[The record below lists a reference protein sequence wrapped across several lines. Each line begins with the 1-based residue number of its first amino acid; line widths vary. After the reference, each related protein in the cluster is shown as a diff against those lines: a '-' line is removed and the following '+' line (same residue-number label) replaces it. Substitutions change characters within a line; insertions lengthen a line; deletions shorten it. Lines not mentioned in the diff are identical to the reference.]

1 VELDGSEIVKLKVA
15 SASQQDVGRGIVRID
30 KRYQEMIG
38 TKRGD
43 IVEIYGK
50 RKTAAIVVDS
60 YPDDKDLAI
69 IRMDGLIRRNAKAS
83 MGEYVEVTKVE
94 VKEAGRVVLA
104 PTQKGVQMVIPGN
117 ILQRNILGRALTKGD
132 IISVNSQSRMKET
145 GDPLFDKMIGNLLEM
160 TPFSLGEMR
169 FIVVSTSPQGIIRV
183 SSGTEIEV
191 RTQYSESE
199 ENEIAGITYED
210 VGGLKDKIQ
219 IVREIIE
226 LPLKHPEIFDRLG
239 ISPPKGVLLYG
250 PPGTGKTLIAKA
262 VSSESH
268 AHFKSINGPE
278 IMSKFYGQSEE
289 NLRNMFK
296 DAETNAPAIIFI
308 DEIDAIA
315 PKRSEVTGEV
325 ERRVV
330 AQLLALMDGLKSRE
344 KIIVIAATNRINAID
359 EALRRPGRFD
369 REIEIGVPDKNG
381 RKEVLQIHTRAMPL
395 TDDVDLNILASKTH
409 GFVGADLEA
418 LCKEAA
424 MASLRRLLPDLNL
437 GETRV
442 SEELLEKIKVTKDDF
457 ESALKKIEPSAM
469 REVMIVTPNVGWNN
483 VGGLDEIKRE
493 LMEAIEWP
501 IKQPEAFVAMGIR
514 PPKGIFL
521 YGPPGCGKTL
531 LAKAVAGE
539 SEANFISI
547 KGPEILSKWVGESE
561 KAMREIFRKARQA
574 APTVIFFD
582 EIDAIAPRRG
592 GEEGTRVSER
602 LVNQLL
608 TELDGLEELSQV
620 VVIGATNRPDMVDP
634 GLLRPGRFD
643 KIILVNA
650 PDLKA
655 RRKIFEIHT
664 SKMPLDKDINLDE
677 LAKITEDY
685 SGADI
690 EAICREAAMTALRR
704 DIASKIVTKEN
715 FMSALKEI
723 SPSLPEEVRRE
734 YDKRKYEK
742 LGQIYG

>member
-1 VELDGSEIVKLKVA
+1 
-15 SASQQDVGRGIVRID
+15 
-30 KRYQEMIG
+30 
-38 TKRGD
+38 
-43 IVEIYGK
+43 
-50 RKTAAIVVDS
+50 
-60 YPDDKDLAI
+60 
-69 IRMDGLIRRNAKAS
+69 
-83 MGEYVEVTKVE
+83 
-94 VKEAGRVVLA
+94 
-104 PTQKGVQMVIPGN
+104 
-117 ILQRNILGRALTKGD
+117 
-132 IISVNSQSRMKET
+132 
-145 GDPLFDKMIGNLLEM
+145 
-160 TPFSLGEMR
+160 
-169 FIVVSTSPQGIIRV
+169 
-183 SSGTEIEV
+183 
-191 RTQYSESE
+191 
-199 ENEIAGITYED
+199 
-210 VGGLKDKIQ
+210 
-219 IVREIIE
+219 
-226 LPLKHPEIFDRLG
+226 
-239 ISPPKGVLLYG
+239 
-250 PPGTGKTLIAKA
+250 
-262 VSSESH
+262 
-268 AHFKSINGPE
+268 
-278 IMSKFYGQSEE
+278 
-289 NLRNMFK
+289 
-296 DAETNAPAIIFI
+296 IIFI

>member
-1 VELDGSEIVKLKVA
+1 
-15 SASQQDVGRGIVRID
+15 
-30 KRYQEMIG
+30 
-38 TKRGD
+38 
-43 IVEIYGK
+43 
-50 RKTAAIVVDS
+50 
-60 YPDDKDLAI
+60 
-69 IRMDGLIRRNAKAS
+69 
-83 MGEYVEVTKVE
+83 
-94 VKEAGRVVLA
+94 
-104 PTQKGVQMVIPGN
+104 
-117 ILQRNILGRALTKGD
+117 
-132 IISVNSQSRMKET
+132 
-145 GDPLFDKMIGNLLEM
+145 
-160 TPFSLGEMR
+160 
-169 FIVVSTSPQGIIRV
+169 
-183 SSGTEIEV
+183 
-191 RTQYSESE
+191 
-199 ENEIAGITYED
+199 
-210 VGGLKDKIQ
+210 
-219 IVREIIE
+219 
-226 LPLKHPEIFDRLG
+226 
-239 ISPPKGVLLYG
+239 
-250 PPGTGKTLIAKA
+250 
-262 VSSESH
+262 
-268 AHFKSINGPE
+268 
-278 IMSKFYGQSEE
+278 
-289 NLRNMFK
+289 
-296 DAETNAPAIIFI
+296 
-308 DEIDAIA
+308 
-315 PKRSEVTGEV
+315 
-325 ERRVV
+325 
-330 AQLLALMDGLKSRE
+330 
-344 KIIVIAATNRINAID
+344 
-359 EALRRPGRFD
+359 
-369 REIEIGVPDKNG
+369 
-381 RKEVLQIHTRAMPL
+381 
-395 TDDVDLNILASKTH
+395 
-409 GFVGADLEA
+409 
-418 LCKEAA
+418 
-424 MASLRRLLPDLNL
+424 
-437 GETRV
+437 
-442 SEELLEKIKVTKDDF
+442 
-457 ESALKKIEPSAM
+457 
-469 REVMIVTPNVGWNN
+469 
-483 VGGLDEIKRE
+483 
-493 LMEAIEWP
+493 MEAIEWP